1 MNIYNNFADNWNPN
15 RSRNPASYI
24 WEYFLRRS
32 RFFLHICLLVLVQTL
47 YYILRVQ
54 LRMNA
59 KRNCYVGFLAGLGYT
74 VESETKAGR
83 PIYPEYDAE
92 VDFDVRLLTWF

>member
-1 MNIYNNFADNWNPN
+1 
-15 RSRNPASYI
+15 
-24 WEYFLRRS
+24 
-32 RFFLHICLLVLVQTL
+32 
-47 YYILRVQ
+47 
-54 LRMNA
+54 MNA

-92 VDFDVRLLTWF
+92 SKSTSASYFG

>member
-1 MNIYNNFADNWNPN
+1 
-15 RSRNPASYI
+15 
-24 WEYFLRRS
+24 
-32 RFFLHICLLVLVQTL
+32 
-47 YYILRVQ
+47 
-54 LRMNA
+54 MNA